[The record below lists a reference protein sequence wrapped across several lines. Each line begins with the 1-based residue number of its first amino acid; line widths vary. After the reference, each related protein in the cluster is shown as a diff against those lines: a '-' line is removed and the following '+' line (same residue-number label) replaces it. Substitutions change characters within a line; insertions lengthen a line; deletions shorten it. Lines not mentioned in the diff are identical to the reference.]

1 MRLAEQHR
9 QQLLDI
15 ARRSIR
21 RALNEPRNEGGW
33 FRKSRRDDLLP
44 PIDPPGD
51 EELQQP
57 AGCFVSLHDLGSHR
71 LRGCVGRLEAR
82 DPVWKAVAQT
92 AVDVL
97 HDPRFYDMP
106 VTIDDLPTLELEI
119 SLLSPLM
126 HATDPLDFDLLEDG
140 IVLSCNGHS
149 GCFLPQVARETG
161 WTKEQ
166 LLDRLC
172 SEKLGMKRDAWRAP
186 AAKLEKFST
195 LIIGPEAFEPLGT
208 VHST

>member
-1 MRLAEQHR
+1 MRLEEQHR
-9 QQLLDI
+9 QHLLDI

-21 RALNEPRNEGGW
+21 WALSDASKDRGW
-33 FRKSRRDDLLP
+33 FGRSHRDDLLP
-44 PIDPPGD
+44 PIDPPVD
-51 EELQQP
+51 EALHQP
-57 AGCFVSLHDLGSHR
+57 AGCFVSLHDLQTHR

-82 DPVWKAVAQT
+82 DPVWKPVAQT

-97 HDPRFYDMP
+97 HDPRFHDMP
-106 VTIDDLPTLELEI
+106 VTAEDLPTLELEI
-119 SLLSPLM
+119 SLLSPLT
-126 HATDPLDFDLLEDG
+126 HATDPLDFDLLQDG
-140 IVLSCNGHS
+140 LVLSCGGHN

-161 WTKEQ
+161 WSKEQ

-172 SEKLGMKRDAWRAP
+172 TEKLGMKRDTWRSP

-208 VHST
+208 VHHT